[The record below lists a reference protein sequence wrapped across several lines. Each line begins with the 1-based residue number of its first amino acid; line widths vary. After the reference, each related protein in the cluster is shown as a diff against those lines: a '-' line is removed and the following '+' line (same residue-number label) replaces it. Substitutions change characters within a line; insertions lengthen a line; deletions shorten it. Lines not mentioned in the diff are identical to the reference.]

1 MMLNA
6 PSNNLEIEIKL
17 RLGSFMD
24 YLKLVGSLSPIDEE
38 IQHING
44 FFDTEDR
51 RLAKSGWALRVRA
64 ESHRGLVTIKS
75 IPTQAGMAVVRREIE
90 SEIPRGLA
98 VDVLGLRSDVLTV
111 DCPPVQFIK
120 RDFPNLMPAKLIQ
133 FENVRQFKK
142 FRIGDYDY
150 MLEIDKTAFSDG
162 SVDYELEVEFT
173 DMAQLDKIEEGL
185 RRLLVSLDI
194 AFERQGDSKFHRAL
208 KKAHL
213 L

>member
-1 MMLNA
+1 MSDSSA
-6 PSNNLEIEIKL
+6 NNVEIEIKL

-24 YLKLVGSLSPIDEE
+24 YLKLVGRLSPIDEE
-38 IQHING
+38 ILHING

-51 RLAKSGWALRVRA
+51 RLAKGGWALRVRA
-64 ESHRGLVTIKS
+64 ESYRGLVTIKS
-75 IPTQAGMAVVRREIE
+75 IPTEASMAVVRREIE

-98 VDVLGLRSDVLTV
+98 VDVLGLRSDVLAI

-120 RDFPNLMPAKLIQ
+120 KEFPALTPAKLIQ
-133 FENVRQFKK
+133 FENTRQFKK
-142 FRIGDYDY
+142 YRIGDYDY

-173 DMAQLDKIEEGL
+173 DMEQLDKIEEGL
-185 RRLLVSLDI
+185 RRLLASLDI
-194 AFERQGDSKFHRAL
+194 PFERQCDSKFHRAL
-208 KKAHL
+208 KRAHL

>member
-1 MMLNA
+1 
-6 PSNNLEIEIKL
+6 
-17 RLGSFMD
+17 MD
-24 YLKLVGSLSPIDEE
+24 YLKLVGRLSPLDEE

-51 RLAKSGWALRVRA
+51 RLAKGGWALRVRA

-98 VDVLGLRSDVLTV
+98 MDVLGLRHSVLSIDV
-111 DCPPVQFIK
+111 PPIQFIK
-120 RDFPNLMPAKLIQ
+120 ADFSKLELAKLIQ

-142 FRIGDYDY
+142 YTIGDCEYL
-150 MLEIDKTAFSDG
+150 LEIDKTAFNDG

-185 RRLLVSLDI
+185 RRLLMSLDI
-194 AFERQGDSKFHRAL
+194 PFERQSDSKFHRAL